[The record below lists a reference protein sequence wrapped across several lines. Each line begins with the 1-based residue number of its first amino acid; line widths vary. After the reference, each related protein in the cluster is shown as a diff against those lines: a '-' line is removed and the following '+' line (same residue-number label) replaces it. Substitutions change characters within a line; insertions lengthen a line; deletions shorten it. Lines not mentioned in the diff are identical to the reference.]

1 MTHTLHQPRHVLR
14 IDVSDGCA
22 IFSGAA
28 NLHRFDEPS
37 ATDIAASVRGLLAD
51 HSTSVR
57 IEVAAEDALVEE
69 LRALLTEYN
78 VEASSLVDAP
88 DPATSEWDTVTVS
101 RPTLDVQDKK
111 QRVNLVLLGVVG
123 VVILLCAV
131 AIWFV
136 MGRVTGASTAAP
148 TPVSVAASSSPA
160 ASSAPSSPRPSTPA
174 PPPETVTLSQDGLS
188 VELPAGF
195 ALAPDEDMWRATG
208 PDPDL
213 RIQFAVDPLYG
224 VPAEAVLDQIE
235 QEINADPE
243 LTLLERADGTIRYR
257 HLLPDGSEAL
267 WAAWAEHG
275 HQISIGCHSRT
286 APTTIQLAACT
297 MANDTARFNPP

>member
-14 IDVSDGCA
+14 IEVAEGCA

-28 NLHRFDEPS
+28 NLHRFDEPT
-37 ATDIAASVRGLLAD
+37 AADIAASVRGLLAE
-51 HSTSVR
+51 HPTSVR
-57 IEVAAEDALVEE
+57 IEVAAEDTLVKE

-78 VEASSLVDAP
+78 VEAASLIDT
-88 DPATSEWDTVTVS
+88 PASAISEQDTVTVS
-101 RPTLDVQDKK
+101 RLTLNVQDKGR
-111 QRVNLVLLGVVG
+111 RVNLLLIGVVG

-136 MGRVTGASTAAP
+136 MGRVMGSSSTASAP
-148 TPVSVAASSSPA
+148 ASPSASPSTSTE
-160 ASSAPSSPRPSTPA
+160 SSAELSSTPA
-174 PPPETVTLSQDGLS
+174 PAPETVTLSQDGLS

-208 PDPDL
+208 SDPDL

-224 VPAEAVLDQIE
+224 VPTEAVMGQIE
-235 QEINADPE
+235 QEITEDPE
-243 LTLLERADGTIRYR
+243 LTLLERVGGKIRYR
-257 HLLPDGSEAL
+257 HVLPDGSEAL
-267 WAAWAEHG
+267 WVAWAEHDY
-275 HQISIGCHSRT
+275 QISIGCHSRT